1 MGGKGG
7 LSLTV
12 EHQSINVVTVVEK
25 SPFYN
30 HHSKEW
36 FSKKHLLIINV
47 QGESDGHRFLAWS
60 ESLIDAYELKRKT
73 P

>member
-1 MGGKGG
+1 MNGQGGGQVDGGKGG

-36 FSKKHLLIINV
+36 FSK
-47 QGESDGHRFLAWS
+47 
-60 ESLIDAYELKRKT
+60 T
-73 P
+73 TC